1 MSLLAKTIVQ
11 AFADSLEL
19 GSLTP
24 EAADGLAPHLEFRL
38 REIVQVDANCR
49 HYLQDQMGMAV
60 CLLSS
65 LMPDR
70 MPRSSCATPSGRRFQ
85 QRTSTAPWW
94 LAGRRCGGIV

>member
-24 EAADGLAPHLEFRL
+24 EAADGFAPHLEFRL

-49 HYLQDQMGMAV
+49 HYLQD
-60 CLLSS
+60 
-65 LMPDR
+65 
-70 MPRSSCATPSGRRFQ
+70 
-85 QRTSTAPWW
+85 
-94 LAGRRCGGIV
+94 

>member
-38 REIVQVDANCR
+38 REIVQVDPFCR
-49 HYLQDQMGMAV
+49 HHQQGHRSMAIR
-60 CLLSS
+60 LLS
-65 LMPDR
+65 PVN
-70 MPRSSCATPSGRRFQ
+70 T
-85 QRTSTAPWW
+85 
-94 LAGRRCGGIV
+94 